1 MTGARE
7 ITIMITAIP
16 PTAHTRP
23 FKRLLEPVLLMLLIL
38 PLYTDTPATNVAQAE
53 CRMSA

>member
-7 ITIMITAIP
+7 TAITIRAIP

-38 PLYTDTPATNVAQAE
+38 PLHTDMPATNVAQAE
-53 CRMSA
+53 RRMSA

>member
-7 ITIMITAIP
+7 TTIIINAIP

-23 FKRLLEPVLLMLLIL
+23 FKRLLEPVLLILLIL
-38 PLYTDTPATNVAQAE
+38 PLHTDMPATNVAQAE
-53 CRMSA
+53 RRMPA

>member
-7 ITIMITAIP
+7 TAITTKAIP
-16 PTAHTRP
+16 LTAHTRP

-38 PLYTDTPATNVAQAE
+38 PLYTDMPATNVAQAE
-53 CRMSA
+53 FRMSA

>member
-7 ITIMITAIP
+7 TAITIRAIP

-23 FKRLLEPVLLMLLIL
+23 FKRLLEPVLLILLIL
-38 PLYTDTPATNVAQAE
+38 PLHTDMPATNVAQAD
-53 CRMSA
+53 CRISA

>member
-7 ITIMITAIP
+7 TAITIRAIP

-23 FKRLLEPVLLMLLIL
+23 FKRLLEPVLLILLIL
-38 PLYTDTPATNVAQAE
+38 PLHTDMPATNVAQAE
-53 CRMSA
+53 RRMSA

>member
-7 ITIMITAIP
+7 TTIIIKAIP
-16 PTAHTRP
+16 PTTHTRP

-53 CRMSA
+53 CRMPA